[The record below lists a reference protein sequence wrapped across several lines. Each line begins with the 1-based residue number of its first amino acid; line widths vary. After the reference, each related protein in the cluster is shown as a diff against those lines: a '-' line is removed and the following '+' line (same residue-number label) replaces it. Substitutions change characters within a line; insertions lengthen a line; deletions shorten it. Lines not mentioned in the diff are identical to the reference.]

1 MFERKAAVTLQL
13 PKTEFEA
20 AEVIRGTVTVE
31 AREAVDIDSL
41 DVNLSV
47 MRAVTEG
54 DRRRSVIRFDDGS
67 DDDRPEQRAREVV
80 SAMHLLGAGRLEAGH
95 RATLEFALQCP
106 EQPSLMRKGF
116 LGKAAGLL
124 GKVGQMA
131 SALPGGEDWSVE
143 ARLDVT
149 GLDIKD
155 RQPVRVNVM
164 LVR

>member
-1 MFERKAAVTLQL
+1 
-13 PKTEFEA
+13 
-20 AEVIRGTVTVE
+20 
-31 AREAVDIDSL
+31 
-41 DVNLSV
+41 
-47 MRAVTEG
+47 
-54 DRRRSVIRFDDGS
+54 
-67 DDDRPEQRAREVV
+67 
-80 SAMHLLGAGRLEAGH
+80 
-95 RATLEFALQCP
+95 
-106 EQPSLMRKGF
+106 MRKGF